1 MCSKLF
7 LSFQVLSKMESNIY
21 NGTKTD
27 FSYFVRMALE
37 DNMPW
42 KTLTILLKD
51 LAPTLNETREIISI
65 LLKQLETL
73 QSTLYKREKELNMY
87 QKNQKNGSSKQSQK
101 NNAVNQNTHGSEQQS
116 ANMLEA
122 ETMDDEIEVLEVV
135 KESIDE
141 EMCFDMNKDA
151 EFAEDNDE
159 HDAGDVDESMGEINI
174 HCTHL
179 SHAPK
184 HLTQKLKYLLK

>member
-1 MCSKLF
+1 M
-7 LSFQVLSKMESNIY
+7 LSS
-21 NGTKTD
+21 
-27 FSYFVRMALE
+27 
-37 DNMPW
+37 
-42 KTLTILLKD
+42 ILIT
-51 LAPTLNETREIISI
+51 LAPTLNETREIICI
-65 LLKQLETL
+65 LLKELEVLHSTL
-73 QSTLYKREKELNMY
+73 QKKEKELENY
-87 QKNQKNGSSKQSQK
+87 QKNGISKEYQK
-101 NNAVNQNTHGSEQQS
+101 NNAVNQNTQGSEQQS

>member
-1 MCSKLF
+1 
-7 LSFQVLSKMESNIY
+7 MESNFSK
-21 NGTKTD
+21 GTKPD
-27 FSYFVRMALE
+27 FSNFVALTLENRMQ
-37 DNMPW
+37 W
-42 KTLTILLKD
+42 KTLSFLLKD
-51 LAPTLNETREIISI
+51 LAPSLNETREIISI
-65 LLKQLETL
+65 LLKELETL
-73 QSTLYKREKELNMY
+73 HSILKMKDKELEIY
-87 QKNQKNGSSKQSQK
+87 QKNSSSEKSQE
-101 NNAVNQNTHGSEQQS
+101 NNAENQNIHGSEQQS
-116 ANMLEA
+116 AEILQA